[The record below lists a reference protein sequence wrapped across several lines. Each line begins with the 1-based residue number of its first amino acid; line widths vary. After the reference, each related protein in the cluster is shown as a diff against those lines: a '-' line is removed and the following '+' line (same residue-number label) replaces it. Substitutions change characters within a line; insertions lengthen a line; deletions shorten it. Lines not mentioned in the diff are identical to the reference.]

1 MVSINILDNFSEKN
15 NWRSGR
21 SETWTGVPLGEC
33 VTFEFVR
40 DNNNN
45 DADDNNNDDDDN
57 NNDNDDN
64 NNDDDDNDN
73 NNNWRTYETIK
84 LDLEYSYWVKG
95 LKV

>member
-21 SETWTGVPLGEC
+21 SETWTGVTLGEC
-33 VTFEFVR
+33 VAFEFVR

-45 DADDNNNDDDDN
+45 DA
-57 NNDNDDN
+57 DDN